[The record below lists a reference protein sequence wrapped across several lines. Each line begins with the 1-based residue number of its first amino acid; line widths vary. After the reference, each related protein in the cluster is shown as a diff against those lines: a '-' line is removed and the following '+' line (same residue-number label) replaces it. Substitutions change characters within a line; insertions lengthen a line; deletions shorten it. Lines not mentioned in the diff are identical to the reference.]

1 MGDIL
6 FNGNNFFE
14 IKKYTI
20 EFWGINVQE
29 PFGIDINKKISKFV
43 NDNNFPINEVCEF
56 TEDKDYELYKM
67 CLSYKINLDSKDE
80 RVILMNKLVDIGVEN
95 HLARIIVLETASS
108 QIIVNKAYLA
118 DTNLPEN
125 LTEQVLK
132 EICKFYTGEP

>member
-20 EFWGINVQE
+20 EFWGINIQE
-29 PFGIDINKKISKFV
+29 SFGIDINKKIRKFV

-67 CLSYKINLDSKDE
+67 CLSYNINLDSKDE
-80 RVILMNKLVDIGVEN
+80 RVILTQVVD
-95 HLARIIVLETASS
+95 
-108 QIIVNKAYLA
+108 
-118 DTNLPEN
+118 
-125 LTEQVLK
+125 
-132 EICKFYTGEP
+132 